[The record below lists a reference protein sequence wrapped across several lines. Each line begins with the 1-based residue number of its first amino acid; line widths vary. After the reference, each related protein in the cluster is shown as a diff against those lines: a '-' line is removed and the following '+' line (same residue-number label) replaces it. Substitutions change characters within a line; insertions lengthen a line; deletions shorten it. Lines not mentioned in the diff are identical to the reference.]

1 MKLSLT
7 VIGVTDCHWRYLL
20 CHWCYM
26 MLILP
31 HSFLT
36 SLNSFYMVH
45 EDVGVSFPCM
55 INFLLKVL
63 AFLYTYNYTGTHFRQ
78 HTVFYNKSSI
88 NVSQDTIQTE
98 TNV

>member
-1 MKLSLT
+1 M
-7 VIGVTDCHWRYLL
+7 D
-20 CHWCYM
+20 
-26 MLILP
+26 
-31 HSFLT
+31 
-36 SLNSFYMVH
+36 
-45 EDVGVSFPCM
+45 VSFPCI

-78 HTVFYNKSSI
+78 HTVFYYKSAI